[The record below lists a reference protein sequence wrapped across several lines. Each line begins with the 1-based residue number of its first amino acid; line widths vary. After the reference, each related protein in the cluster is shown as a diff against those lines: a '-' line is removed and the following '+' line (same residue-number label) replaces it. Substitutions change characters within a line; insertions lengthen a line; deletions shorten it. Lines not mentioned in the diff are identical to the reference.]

1 METGNFLKM
10 LNDASLA
17 SLGILMWKVL
27 GCTICKNPLWVLSC
41 KVNPLRCQTNNA
53 ISEVSK
59 GDCIIMGDFNH
70 GNIKWDTL
78 HSTGVEDQQFL
89 CLVQDNFLTQHVLEP
104 TRATR
109 VLYIVLSWITNG
121 LKNACRKKNRLYKI
135 WLHSQTPAAESRYKI
150 YKNKLTSILRAA
162 EKEHYSKLLSDAKGN
177 IKDTWKILN
186 AAMNKK
192 KISTEFPRQFLIKW
206 DKYCQQTNHC

>member
-78 HSTGVEDQQFL
+78 QSTGVEDQQFL

-109 VLYIVLSWITNG
+109 VLYIVLS
-121 LKNACRKKNRLYKI
+121 
-135 WLHSQTPAAESRYKI
+135 SQ
-150 YKNKLTSILRAA
+150 
-162 EKEHYSKLLSDAKGN
+162 KEFADNVEIKEPLGSSDHNQMHFN
-177 IKDTWKILN
+177 II
-186 AAMNKK
+186 
-192 KISTEFPRQFLIKW
+192 IKS
-206 DKYCQQTNHC
+206 DKPKVQRWRRDF